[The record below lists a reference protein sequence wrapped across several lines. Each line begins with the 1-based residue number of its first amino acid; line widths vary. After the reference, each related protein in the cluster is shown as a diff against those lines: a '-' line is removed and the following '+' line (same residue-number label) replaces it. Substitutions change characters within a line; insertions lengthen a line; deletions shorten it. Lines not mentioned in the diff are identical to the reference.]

1 MKRLI
6 NLERLKQ
13 SLVNDFGK
21 TLKSVDEYLQK
32 VVFNREVKSLNAREI
47 KQLTTNADKEL
58 QGLFGAY
65 ADGLKSNWRSLFNH
79 RYRAHNDDAYRAIR
93 QRLSAP
99 KSLMAYADAVFDKPL
114 NLTANVGITLD
125 DLTKSFSKTESERII
140 RAIRLAH
147 SEGLTNDKL
156 VQLIRGNRANRYQD
170 GILRTTTRNAH
181 AIARTGTAIVASE
194 AKQAF
199 IRDNLDIIKGIRV
212 NATLDSRTSPICRH
226 LDHTFMPI
234 DKAKYPPYHFN
245 CRSSFEIIF
254 DGYESPKNRASEFG
268 VTENVS
274 YYEWLKKQSAD
285 YQDEVLGKT
294 RAKLFR
300 DGGMSVEKFKAL
312 QLDKNFEP
320 LTLKEMAKLEPFVFG
335 EVFDKVKIL
344 KNRQGVLVENTRFGE
359 MTFTRSQLDRKF
371 KHASDFG
378 IDISKKNADTLLAYE
393 QAILA
398 HLADEKTIA
407 KGTYRD
413 VKNSIVYYNS
423 DTMVAVAIKEN
434 GEFITAFT
442 FKPDDPESKKQYE
455 YYINKGILF

>member
-32 VVFNREVKSLNAREI
+32 AVFNREVKSLNAREI

-65 ADGLKSNWRSLFNH
+65 RDGLKSNWRTLFSH
-79 RYRAHNDDAYRAIR
+79 RYKVHSDEAYKATR
-93 QRLSAP
+93 QRLNSP
-99 KSLMAYADAVFDKPL
+99 KSLMAYADKVFDKPL
-114 NLTANVGITLD
+114 HLTTNVGISLD
-125 DLTKSFSKTESERII
+125 ELTKSFSKTESERVI
-140 RAIRLAH
+140 RVIRLAH

-156 VQLIRGNRANRYQD
+156 VQLIRGSRANRYQD

-199 IRDNLDIIKGIRV
+199 INDNKDIIKGIKV
-212 NATLDSRTSPICRH
+212 IATLDSRTSPICRH
-226 LDHTFMPI
+226 LDHQFMPI
-234 DKAKYPPYHFN
+234 AKAKYPPYHFN
-245 CRSSFEIIF
+245 CRSSFEIIY
-254 DGYESPKNRASEFG
+254 DGYIAPKQRTSEHG
-268 VTENVS
+268 VVENQT
-274 YYEWLKKQSAD
+274 YYEWLKKQTPD

-294 RAKLFR
+294 RGKLFR
-300 DGGMSVEKFKAL
+300 DGGMSAEKFKSL
-312 QLDKNFEP
+312 QLDKNFTP
-320 LTLKEMAKLEPFVFG
+320 LTLEQMRQIEPLG
-335 EVFDKVKIL
+335 FDKAKIL

-359 MTFTRSQLDRKF
+359 ITFTRSQLDRKF
-371 KHASDFG
+371 KHATDFG
-378 IDISKKNADTLLAYE
+378 IDISKKNADTLLTYQ
-393 QAILA
+393 QAILE

-423 DTMVAVAIKEN
+423 GTMVAVAIKET

-442 FKPDDPESKKQYE
+442 FKLDDPESKKQYE

>member
-1 MKRLI
+1 MKTLI

-13 SLVNDFGK
+13 SLADQFAN

-32 VVFNREVKSLNAREI
+32 AVFNREVKSLNSREI
-47 KQLTTNADKEL
+47 KQLTTNADKQL

-65 ADGLKSNWRSLFNH
+65 TDGLKSNWRGLFSH
-79 RYRAHNDDAYRAIR
+79 RYRVHHDETYQAVRKQLN
-93 QRLSAP
+93 SP
-99 KSLMAYADAVFDKPL
+99 KSLMAYADKVFDKPL
-114 NLTANVGITLD
+114 NLTANVGVSLD
-125 DLTKSFSKTESERII
+125 DLTKSFSKTESQRII
-140 RAIRLAH
+140 RAIRFAH
-147 SEGLTNDKL
+147 SDGLTNDKL
-156 VQLIRGNRANRYQD
+156 VQMIRGSRAKRYQD
-170 GILRTTTRNAH
+170 GILNTTTRNAQT
-181 AIARTGTAIVASE
+181 IARTGTAIMASQ

-199 IRDNLDIIKGIRV
+199 IQDNLDIIKGIIV

-226 LDHTFMPI
+226 LDRQFMPI

-245 CRSSFEIIF
+245 CRSGFEIVY
-254 DGYESPKNRASEFG
+254 DGYTPPNQRASEHG
-268 VTENVS
+268 VTDNVS
-274 YYEWLKKQSAD
+274 YYEWLKGQTPK
-285 YQDEVLGKT
+285 YQDEVLGKA
-294 RAKLFR
+294 RGKLFR

-312 QLDKNFEP
+312 QLDKNFTP
-320 LTLKEMAKLEPFVFG
+320 LTLDEMARLEPVIFR
-335 EVFDKVKIL
+335 EVFDKAKIL

-378 IDISKKNADTLLAYE
+378 IDISKKNADALLVYE

-442 FKPDDPESKKQYE
+442 LKLDNPESKKQYE
-455 YYINKGILF
+455 HYMNKGILF